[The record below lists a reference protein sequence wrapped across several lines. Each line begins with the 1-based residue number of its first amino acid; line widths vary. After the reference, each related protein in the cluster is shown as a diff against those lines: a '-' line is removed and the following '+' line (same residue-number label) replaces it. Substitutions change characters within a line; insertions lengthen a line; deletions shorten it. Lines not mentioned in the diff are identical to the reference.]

1 MIGLQYCLD
10 FCHISAW
17 INHGCTYVPSL
28 LNLPS
33 TPPGYYRA
41 PVGVPWVIQQILTE
55 PFWCDCFCVQHWL
68 RLSFQ
73 VEIPTVA
80 LQVLIARSVWIHPVF
95 FLPIWWGR
103 KQLHEGAMDQRSD
116 KLAEKL
122 GLGSPR
128 STLSPWPWE
137 RGLCFQSLFPHLETK
152 GNFAVFLWGAFWRVV
167 TDHFPST
174 KCQMYRESAGLS
186 ENMQLKNFQIHY
198 YFHLG
203 TFS

>member
-80 LQVLIARSVWIHPVF
+80 LQLLIARSVWIHPVF

-103 KQLHEGAMDQRSD
+103 KQLHEGAMGQRSD

-122 GLGSPR
+122 GLDLQGRRSPR
-128 STLSPWPWE
+128 DLGREACVSKA
-137 RGLCFQSLFPHLETK
+137 CFLIWKL
-152 GNFAVFLWGAFWRVV
+152 
-167 TDHFPST
+167 
-174 KCQMYRESAGLS
+174 REILQFSS
-186 ENMQLKNFQIHY
+186 EGH
-198 YFHLG
+198 
-203 TFS
+203 SEE